1 MIRPARPADTDGVL
15 AIWNDAIRN
24 TSITFNPVEKSPAD
38 FVDLLRDKA
47 ARAHPFLVGTQDN
60 RVLGFAT
67 YGPFRNGLGY
77 GRTMEHSILLAPA
90 AQGKGLGRALMEGLY
105 VHARAHDIHSLWAG
119 VSGENPSGKAFH
131 ARLGF
136 EEIVVLPEVGY
147 KFGRWMDLTLMR
159 KAL

>member
-1 MIRPARPADTDGVL
+1 MIRPATQTDTDGVL

-24 TSITFNPVEKSPAD
+24 TSVTFNPVEKTPAE
-38 FVDLLRDKA
+38 FAALLKDKA
-47 ARAHPFLVGTQDN
+47 AQNHPFLVGVEGDI
-60 RVLGFAT
+60 VLGFAT

-77 GRTMEHSILLAPA
+77 GRTMEHSILLAPE
-90 AQGKGLGRALMEGLY
+90 AQGKGLGRRLMEALFAHG
-105 VHARAHDIHSLWAG
+105 RAHAIHSLWAG
-119 VSGENPSGKAFH
+119 VSGENPEGKAFH

-136 EEIVVLPEVGY
+136 EEVAVLREVGH

>member
-1 MIRPARPADTDGVL
+1 MIRDAELADTEGVL

-24 TSITFNPVEKSPAD
+24 TSITFNPVEKTSED
-38 FVDLLRDKA
+38 FAALLREKA
-47 ARAHPFLVGTQDN
+47 ARRQPFLVGTDGDT
-60 RVLGFAT
+60 VLGFAT

-90 AQGKGLGRALMEGLY
+90 AQGQGLGRGLMEALFA
-105 VHARAHDIHSLWAG
+105 HARAHDIHSLWAG
-119 VSGENPSGKAFH
+119 VSGENPDGKAFH
-131 ARLGF
+131 AKLGF
-136 EEIVVLPEVGY
+136 EEIAVLPEVGY